1 MTVSTVVNHEQYVG
15 NGTTTVF
22 PYRFRILS
30 SSHMVVT
37 VSDTYGAIRTL
48 SLDTDYKITGVGLVS
63 GGTVVLVN
71 ALPEN
76 WQISLERDLPA
87 VQETDLRNQGRFFA
101 ETHEDAFDYL
111 TMLVQKSLSFFSL
124 ALRKPSFISRYYDA
138 QGNRITNL
146 ADPADAQDAV
156 NNRSMRA
163 YVDAAI
169 AGVVGGFGWFLQFGS
184 GAVYRTFQD
193 KMRDTV
199 SVKDFGA
206 IGDGV
211 KDDTAALKA
220 AINALNPGG
229 RLLIPAG
236 KYLHNAELRI
246 TGKIVYLVGDG
257 KGVTT
262 LINVNEN
269 ANGIVYD
276 LNYSQGGGVRGISIT
291 ARSTQSDDQSHG
303 SYGTG
308 LTVINSNDN
317 FLCDDFEVLR
327 YDNGIDVR
335 NCYQPYFTNFR
346 IMWFAGWGIRLAPY
360 TGSPGEA
367 AGNGAQF
374 HVGKIGNTGYTGP
387 VGDSVGI
394 LVQYGSGEFFSD
406 IDVQR
411 TGYAVIFKPTATS
424 WVRHIWMDN
433 VLGDTSVADGWMI
446 DQTLGGDL
454 RDLLLQNCW
463 SSYSGNAGLV
473 IKGNPSDINWK
484 NGTIRDNGTFG
495 VQISGGSFI
504 QFQGATINNN
514 SMSNSLNYSGV
525 VIDGSSNNMS
535 FDSCVIGNLPGST
548 SHYQAYGFDF
558 LASTASTNF
567 RLLNCDLSSYGT
579 GFAPV
584 NIRSGAAIAG
594 LFTSNLPLRSA
605 IINSTQKREISLNSG
620 TTIPA
625 GTTRYIAAFG
635 SSTDVNPAATVV
647 SSGVITGV
655 RVAVS
660 SNPGGTFA
668 YNIIVNSTS
677 YSLGSITGGSYS
689 LVASPTIT
697 VSEGDNVILQVITD
711 AGSSVSYHRA
721 TITMT
726 P

>member
-1 MTVSTVVNHEQYVG
+1 MATQPTQLPVPSESPRDLKFNAGKIDEFVTSMLYQYRDRFG
-15 NGTTTVF
+15 NDHYTIEGICWLAQQAISQYGYITIDSFQAGATINLPNQVLRDTSSGEYYRWDGAF
-22 PYRFRILS
+22 PKAVPPDS
-30 SSHMVVT
+30 APET
-37 VSDTYGAIRTL
+37 
-48 SLDTDYKITGVGLVS
+48 S
-63 GGTVVLVN
+63 GGIGAGKWIAVGD
-71 ALPEN
+71 A
-76 WQISLERDLPA
+76 SLRA
-87 VQETDLRNQGRFFA
+87 SLRNQEEGNGDALIAVKQPLNGSVSR
-101 ETHEDAFDYL
+101 TQHE
-111 TMLVQKSLSFFSL
+111 K
-124 ALRKPSFISRYYDA
+124 
-138 QGNRITNL
+138 NRDVI
-146 ADPADAQDAV
+146 
-156 NNRSMRA
+156 
-163 YVDAAI
+163 
-169 AGVVGGFGWFLQFGS
+169 
-184 GAVYRTFQD
+184 
-193 KMRDTV
+193 

-211 KDDTAALKA
+211 HDDTAAFMA
-220 AINALNPGG
+220 AINSLQSGG
-229 RLLIPAG
+229 RIIVPAG
-236 KYLHNAELRI
+236 KYIHSDELKI
-246 TGKIVYLVGDG
+246 AGKIIYLIGDG
-257 KGVTT
+257 KGVTS

-269 ANGIVYD
+269 ANGLVFD
-276 LNYSQGGGVRGISIT
+276 LNYAQGGGVRGLSIT
-291 ARSTQSDDQSHG
+291 AKSTQTDPQSHG

-327 YDNGIDVR
+327 YDNGIDVK

-346 IMWFAGWGIRLAPY
+346 VMWFAGWGIRLAPY

-374 HVGKIGNTGYTGP
+374 HIGKIGNTGYTGP

-433 VLGDTSVADGWMI
+433 VLGDTSVADGWVI

-504 QFQGATINNN
+504 QFQGTTINNN
-514 SMSNSLNYSGV
+514 SMNNSLNYSGV

-535 FDSCVIGNLPGST
+535 FNGCIIGNLPGST
-548 SHYQAYGFDF
+548 SHYQAYSFDF
-558 LASTASTNF
+558 LSFTASTNF
-567 RLLNCDLSSYGT
+567 RLINSDLSSYGS

-584 NIRSGAAIAG
+584 NIRSGAAVAG
-594 LFTSNLPLRSA
+594 LFSSNLPLRSA
-605 IINSTQKREISLNSG
+605 IINSTQKMEISLNSG
-620 TTIPA
+620 STIPA
-625 GTTRYIAAFG
+625 GAARYIGAFG

-677 YSLGSITGGSYS
+677 YSLGSITGGAYS
-689 LVASPTIT
+689 LVASPTIK
-697 VSEGDNVILQVITD
+697 VSDGDNVILQVITD
-711 AGSSVSYHRA
+711 AGSAVSYHRA